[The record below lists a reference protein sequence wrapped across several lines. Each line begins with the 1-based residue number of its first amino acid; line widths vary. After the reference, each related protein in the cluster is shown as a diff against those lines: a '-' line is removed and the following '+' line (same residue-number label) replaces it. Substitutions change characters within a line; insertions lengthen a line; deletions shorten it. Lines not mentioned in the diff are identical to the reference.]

1 MSNQLNQA
9 SQSAAKTMWSEL
21 TSGIFGRGALS
32 FLLAT
37 AGVSVSNFAFHVVVS
52 RVIGPDQY
60 GALGAILGVIN
71 LLSVPI
77 IAIQIAATQAVVG
90 RGASESSHNVSKMV
104 QRVAIFGAIGA
115 VLMLA
120 CAVPLDSFLHLTS
133 PIAVVLVAAWIPFA
147 AVGAALQGSLIGEYR
162 FRPAAFA
169 LFVGGGPIRLVLGAV
184 LGLMS
189 FGVTGAIAATLIA
202 QIFTTA
208 SLAYSSRHHAFT
220 AKRGKAV
227 NTALRDI
234 VFSVCALAGFTVL
247 TNIDTFLSRHYF
259 SANLAGQYAAGAI
272 AAHIALLVPTA
283 VVTVAFPLLADGN
296 GISDASRRAFMQ
308 SLKFVIL
315 LGMIFA
321 LGMILFSSL
330 VVSVLFGAKYGPAVT
345 VIRPLA
351 IESAGL
357 GVLNLLI
364 YLHLARRSYVS
375 MISWLSVAL
384 VAVVT
389 TFRHHSMVEIALIM
403 LVAVGVVLIAG
414 AYPAWKALTTAAARR
429 PVDRL
434 NELTLPT
441 VTVDLTLVV
450 PFYNPGPGFAQRMA
464 ECVEVL
470 GATGLTFEIL
480 AVSDGSTDHSEDSLP
495 QLSDGTLRVL
505 QLERQGKGAALREG
519 LMQGRG
525 RYLGFLDSDF
535 ALSPTLLLEFA
546 KVVHEEG
553 PDIAFGSKRHPES
566 KVSYPPLR
574 RLFSFSYEQLSR
586 LLFRAP
592 LRDTQT
598 GIKVIR
604 RDVLIATLPSMVEKN
619 FGFDLELFVVAREMG
634 YSDFVEIPVEID
646 AKFPS
651 SVSIKSIRGLL
662 WDTLA
667 IFYRLRIL
675 RYYDRAT
682 GPVSAEPP
690 ERTEGIRPL
699 NVVGELEIV
708 HAPRRDLRILIL
720 NWRDVSHPNAGGAE
734 FYTES
739 VARHW
744 INEGHHVTLFCASIA
759 GRPHSEVQNGL
770 HIIRRGT
777 RYSVY
782 REARNYYR
790 NEGRGL
796 YDLVVDEINTRPFLS
811 PKWVDDVPVIG
822 LAHQVCRELWYLQ
835 MPYPLAWIGHH
846 ILEPKWLKSYHST
859 NVVTVSESSRESLSE
874 YGMNNV
880 HVVPEGGSTEAP
892 TEPLAREARPTVVFI
907 GRLEAHKRPQEAIR
921 AFSMLHDHDPRA
933 VMWII
938 GSGPMESQL
947 RKSSPPGVQFL
958 GSVSQS
964 EKFERLQRAHVLI
977 ATSVREGW
985 GLVVSEAAALG
996 TPSIAYDV
1004 AGLRDSVSASGGIL
1018 TAPNPEA
1025 LGRTL
1030 CEYFKTTAVD
1040 GIPEV
1045 SAGGILDW
1053 GEVADMI
1060 LGVAIG
1066 PKEPAV

>member
-1 MSNQLNQA
+1 
-9 SQSAAKTMWSEL
+9 MWSEL

-77 IAIQIAATQAVVG
+77 IAIQIAATQAVVS
-90 RGASESSHNVSKMV
+90 RGASETSHNVSKMV
-104 QRVAIFGAIGA
+104 QRVAIFGVIGA

-133 PIAVVLVAAWIPFA
+133 PMSVVLVAVWIPFA

-220 AKRGKAV
+220 TKRGRAV
-227 NTALRDI
+227 NTAVRDI

-247 TNIDTFLSRHYF
+247 TNVDTFLSRHYF

-283 VVTVAFPLLADGN
+283 IVTVAFPLLADGN

-308 SLKFVIL
+308 SLKIVTL
-315 LGMIFA
+315 LGLVFA
-321 LGMILFSSL
+321 LAMILFSSVL
-330 VVSVLFGAKYGPAVT
+330 VSVLFGAKYGPAVT

-351 IESAGL
+351 LESAGL

-375 MISWLSVAL
+375 MIPWLAVAL

-389 TFRHHSMVEIALIM
+389 TFRHHSMVELALIM
-403 LVAVGVVLIAG
+403 LVATGAVLIAG
-414 AYPAWKALTTAAARR
+414 AWPAWKALTTAAARR
-429 PVDRL
+429 DVEQL
-434 NELTLPT
+434 NELILPV

-450 PFYNPGPGFAQRMA
+450 PFHNPGPGFAQRVTD
-464 ECVEVL
+464 CVNVL

-495 QLSDGTLRVL
+495 HLRSETLRVV
-505 QLERQGKGAALREG
+505 QLEESQGNGAALREG
-519 LMQGRG
+519 LLQGRG
-525 RYLGFLDSDF
+525 RYLGFLSSDG
-535 ALSPTLLLEFA
+535 ALSPNLLLEFA
-546 KVVHEEG
+546 KVIAEDA
-553 PDIAFGSKRHPES
+553 PDIAFGSKRHPQS
-566 KVSYPPLR
+566 RVAYPPLR
-574 RLFSFSYEQLSR
+574 RLFSFSYEQLTR

-604 RDVLIATLPSMVEKN
+604 RDVLIAVLPSMVEKN

-651 SVSIKSIRGLL
+651 TVSVRSVRGLL
-662 WDTLA
+662 WDTMA

-682 GPVSAEPP
+682 GPASALHAGPD
-690 ERTEGIRPL
+690 EGDPHIAPL
-699 NVVGELEIV
+699 DVGSGRGVVPV
-708 HAPRRDLRILIL
+708 ARRDLRILIF

-734 FYTES
+734 IYTES

-744 INEGHHVTLFCASIA
+744 IGEGHHVTLFCAEIV
-759 GRPHSEVQNGL
+759 GRPHSEVVDGL
-770 HIIRRGT
+770 HIIRRGS

-790 NEGRGL
+790 NEGKGH

-811 PKWVDDVPVIG
+811 PKWVDDVPVVG
-822 LAHQVCRELWYLQ
+822 LAYQVCRELWYLQ
-835 MPYPLAWIGHH
+835 MPFPLSWVGHH
-846 ILEPKWLKSYHST
+846 ILEPMWLRSYQST
-859 NVVTVSESSRESLSE
+859 KVVTISESSRESLLE
-874 YGMNNV
+874 YGMQNV
-880 HVVPEGGSTEAP
+880 HVVPVGGSFEVP
-892 TEPLAREARPTVVFI
+892 LEPLPRETRPTVVFI

-921 AFSMLHDHDPRA
+921 AFSLLHEQDPRA

-938 GSGPMESQL
+938 GTGPMEAQL
-947 RKSSPPGVQFL
+947 RKTSPPGVQFL
-958 GSVSQS
+958 GAVSHA

-985 GLVVSEAAALG
+985 GLVVSEAAAMG

-1018 TAPNPEA
+1018 TQPNPEA
-1025 LGRTL
+1025 LGRGL
-1030 CEYFKTTAVD
+1030 CAYFES
-1040 GIPEV
+1040 IPAMGVPKV

-1053 GEVADMI
+1053 GEVAEMI
-1060 LGVAIG
+1060 LGVATG
-1066 PKEPAV
+1066 PRQPAL

>member
-1 MSNQLNQA
+1 
-9 SQSAAKTMWSEL
+9 MWSEL

-90 RGASESSHNVSKMV
+90 RGASETSHNVSKMV
-104 QRVAIFGAIGA
+104 QRVAVFGVIGS

-133 PIAVVLVAAWIPFA
+133 PMSVVLVAAWIPFA

-184 LGLMS
+184 LGYMS

-283 VVTVAFPLLADGN
+283 IVTVAFPLLADGN

-308 SLKFVIL
+308 SLKIVTL

-330 VVSVLFGAKYGPAVT
+330 LVSVLFGAKYGPAVT

-351 IESAGL
+351 LESAGL

-389 TFRHHSMVEIALIM
+389 TFRHHSMVELALIM

-414 AYPAWKALTTAAARR
+414 AWPAWKALTTAAARR
-429 PVDRL
+429 DVDRL
-434 NELTLPT
+434 SELILPT

-450 PFYNPGPGFAQRMA
+450 PFRNPGPGFAQRVA
-464 ECVEVL
+464 DCVDVL

-480 AVSDGSTDHSEDSLP
+480 AVSDGSTDHSEDSFP
-495 QLSDGTLRVL
+495 HLSSETLRVL
-505 QLERQGKGAALREG
+505 HMEESQGKGAALREG
-519 LMQGRG
+519 LLQGRG

-535 ALSPTLLLEFA
+535 ALSPNLLIEFA

-566 KVSYPPLR
+566 KVAYPPLR
-574 RLFSFSYEQLSR
+574 RFFSFSYEQLTR

-604 RDVLIATLPSMVEKN
+604 RDVLIAVLPSMVEKN

-651 SVSIKSIRGLL
+651 TVSVKSIRGLL

-682 GPVSAEPP
+682 GPASAARSARDEVEVTASLAVTGGAAMVP
-690 ERTEGIRPL
+690 
-699 NVVGELEIV
+699 
-708 HAPRRDLRILIL
+708 APRRDLRILIL

-734 FYTES
+734 LYTDS

-744 INEGHHVTLFCASIA
+744 ISEGHHVTLFCAEIA
-759 GRPHSEVQNGL
+759 GRPHSEVVDGL
-770 HIIRRGT
+770 HIIRRGS

-790 NEGRGL
+790 NEGSGL

-811 PKWVDDVPVIG
+811 PKWVDDVPVVG
-822 LAHQVCRELWYLQ
+822 LAYQVCRELWYLQ
-835 MPYPLAWIGHH
+835 MPFPLSWVGHH

-859 NVVTVSESSRESLSE
+859 KVVTISESSRESLVA
-874 YGMNNV
+874 YGMTDV
-880 HVVPEGGSTEAP
+880 HVVPVGVTIEVP
-892 TEPLAREARPTVVFI
+892 TEPLPRETRPTVVFI
-907 GRLEAHKRPQEAIR
+907 GRLESHKRPHDAIR
-921 AFSMLHDHDPRA
+921 AFSMLHEQDPRA

-938 GSGPMESQL
+938 GSGPMEAQL

-958 GSVSQS
+958 GGISHA
-964 EKFERLQRAHVLI
+964 EKFERLQRAHVLV

-996 TPSIAYDV
+996 TPAIAYDV

-1018 TAPNPEA
+1018 TAPTPDA
-1025 LGRTL
+1025 LGRAL
-1030 CEYFKTTAVD
+1030 CEYFKT
-1040 GIPEV
+1040 IPEAGVPKV
-1045 SAGGILDW
+1045 SAGGILEW
-1053 GEVADMI
+1053 GEVADLI

-1066 PKEPAV
+1066 PREPAL